1 MLNKFICLFTAFTLV
16 TAPVFSKANPTV
28 TGKIIEKES
37 GNPLG
42 FASVS
47 LHTDQNKI
55 VGGTTTMDDGTF
67 QIERLEAGK
76 YSLKVSFIGFRDT
89 LVNLEIV
96 NGSETLNLG
105 TLKLSSDA
113 VALKSAV
120 ISAKVPVIEQKLDK
134 IVMNVSEAVS
144 TEGSNALDILRK
156 APGVSVD
163 PSGNILLNGR
173 QVQVWIDGRPS
184 NLSGADLES
193 LLNGT
198 DGSTIDKLEIIA
210 HPSSRYDAA
219 GSGGIINIKTKRN
232 FAKGISG
239 SVRGSYNVAPNNKLY
254 HGADGTLTL
263 GYRSEKSNTTVS
275 YSPRYA
281 DGYNSFKTKTWMEN
295 GYTLE
300 SNSLLERYNKYH
312 GLRIASD
319 FFINKKN
326 IAGFIINGIA
336 SNSADSSSADTGSRL
351 YSGGELTEKTA
362 TSIKN
367 RFNYGNI
374 SLNLNYTHI
383 FKEGTELTLNGDYYY
398 YDMVRKTG
406 QENYFSNPAGAESRV
421 PYIFRSNSDQ
431 FVNIYSVKADFET
444 PLWKKGKLESGVKW
458 AESFTDNMLLREDK
472 QNGNWIKN
480 QSLSSEFDYKED
492 IAAAYF
498 SLSYQPSEK
507 WTLKGGLRGE
517 LTLAKGEW
525 VSADTLTSKKY
536 LDLFPT
542 LFIGFNPD
550 KNTRLGLSYTKRIQR
565 PNFEQLNPQRFYID
579 ASSSAVGNPDILPEY
594 SHNINL
600 SLGIGKYLNFGARA
614 DIIRKAIVQN
624 PVIEEETG
632 EKIFLW
638 ENFGKQN
645 FFGATVS
652 VTEFPVAKWL
662 IINGNVFVAN
672 MSTENPDYSKSSVYV
687 NGNINTTI
695 LLPADFKFEVSG
707 WYQSGLPYGYLDI
720 KQRGDLSM
728 GIKKSFLE
736 NRGTISLYANDI
748 LFTNNSRVSIKDR
761 ILSGYEFES
770 HWRSRRVTLT
780 LSYRFGQS
788 KGFKARKVGGSDEA
802 RRVSAGN

>member
-16 TAPVFSKANPTV
+16 TAPVFSKANPAI

-42 FASVS
+42 FATVS
-47 LHTDQNKI
+47 IHTDQNKI
-55 VGGTTTMDDGTF
+55 AGGTTTLDDGTF

-89 LVNLEIV
+89 LVNLEIA
-96 NGSETLNLG
+96 NGSETINIG
-105 TLKLSSDA
+105 TLKLTSDA

-120 ISAKVPVIEQKLDK
+120 ISAKVRVIEQKLDK

-156 APGVSVD
+156 APGISVD

-173 QVQVWIDGRPS
+173 AVQVWIDGRPS
-184 NLSGADLES
+184 NLSGTDLES
-193 LLNGT
+193 FLNGT

-239 SVRGSYNVAPNNKLY
+239 SVRGSYNVAPKNKLY

-263 GYRSEKSNTTVS
+263 GYRSEKSNTTIS
-275 YSPRYA
+275 YSPRYT
-281 DGYNSFKTKTWMEN
+281 DGFNYFKTKTWMEN

-300 SNSLLERYNKYH
+300 SNTFLDRYNKNH
-312 GLRIASD
+312 GLRVASD

-326 IAGFIINGIA
+326 IVGFILNGVK
-336 SNSADSSSADTGSRL
+336 SESADSSDSDTGSRL
-351 YSGGELTEKTA
+351 FSGSELIEKTA
-362 TSIKN
+362 TSINNK
-367 RFNYGNI
+367 FKYGNL
-374 SLNLNYTHI
+374 SANLNYTHI
-383 FKEGTELTLNGDYYY
+383 FREGTELTLNGDYYY
-398 YDMVRKTG
+398 YDMNRKTG
-406 QENYFSNPAGAESRV
+406 QENLFTNAGGEESRL
-421 PYIFRSNSDQ
+421 PSIFRSNSDQ

-444 PLWKKGKLESGVKW
+444 PVWKKGKLESGLKW
-458 AESFTDNMLLREDK
+458 AESLTDNNLLREEK
-472 QNGNWIKN
+472 INSNWIKN
-480 QSLSSEFDYKED
+480 NSLSSVFDYREN

-498 SLSYQPSEK
+498 TLSYQPSEK

-517 LTLAKGEW
+517 LTMARGEW
-525 VSADTLTSKKY
+525 VSADTVTTNSY

-542 LFIGFNPD
+542 LFIGFNPN
-550 KNTRLGLSYTKRIQR
+550 KETRLGLSYTRRIQR

-579 ASSSAVGNPDILPEY
+579 AASSSVGNPDILPEY
-594 SHNINL
+594 SQNINL

-614 DIIRKAIVQN
+614 DIIRKAIVQS
-624 PVIEEETG
+624 PEIEEETG
-632 EKIFLW
+632 EKVFLW

-645 FFGATVS
+645 MFGATLS
-652 VTEFPVAKWL
+652 LTEFPVAKWL
-662 IINGNVFVAN
+662 IVNGNIYLASISTQN
-672 MSTENPDYSKSSVYV
+672 MDYSKSKLYM

-707 WYQSGLPYGYLDI
+707 WFQSGVPYGYLDV
-720 KQRGDLSM
+720 KPRGELSM
-728 GIKKSFLE
+728 GIKKSLFE
-736 NRGTISLYANDI
+736 NKGSLSLYANDI
-748 LFTNNSRVSIKDR
+748 LFTSNSRISIKER
-761 ILSGYEFES
+761 VLSGYEFES

-780 LSYRFGQS
+780 FTYRFGQS

-802 RRVSAGN
+802 RRVSTGN

>member
-1 MLNKFICLFTAFTLV
+1 MLNKFICLITAFTLV

-42 FASVS
+42 FATVS

-55 VGGTTTMDDGTF
+55 AGGTTTMDDGTF

-76 YSLKVSFIGFRDT
+76 YRLKVSFIGFRDT

-96 NGSETLNLG
+96 NGSETLNIG
-105 TLKLSSDA
+105 TLKLSADA
-113 VALKSAV
+113 VSLKSAV
-120 ISAKVPVIEQKLDK
+120 ITAKVPVIEQKLDK

-156 APGVSVD
+156 APGISVD

-173 QVQVWIDGRPS
+173 PVQVWIDGRPS
-184 NLSGADLES
+184 NLSGTDLES
-193 LLNGT
+193 FLNGT

-239 SVRGSYNVAPNNKLY
+239 SVRGSYNVAPKNKLY

-263 GYRSEKSNTTVS
+263 GYRSEKSNTTIS

-281 DGYNSFKTKTWMEN
+281 DGFNYFKTKTWMEN

-300 SNSLLERYNKYH
+300 SNTFLDRYNKNH
-312 GLRIASD
+312 GLRVASD
-319 FFINKKN
+319 YFINKNN
-326 IAGFIINGIA
+326 IVGFILNGVT
-336 SNSADSSSADTGSRL
+336 SRSADSSDSDTGSRL
-351 YSGGELTEKTA
+351 FSGSELVEKTA
-362 TSIKN
+362 TSINNKF
-367 RFNYGNI
+367 RYGNL
-374 SLNLNYTHI
+374 SANLNYTHI
-383 FKEGTELTLNGDYYY
+383 FREGTELTLNGDYYY
-398 YDMVRKTG
+398 YDMNRKTG
-406 QENYFSNPAGAESRV
+406 QENFFTNAGGAESRL
-421 PYIFRSNSDQ
+421 PSIFRSNSDQ

-444 PLWKKGKLESGVKW
+444 PVWKKGKLESGLKW
-458 AESFTDNMLLREDK
+458 AESLTDNNLLREEK
-472 QNGNWIKN
+472 INSNWIKN
-480 QSLSSEFDYKED
+480 NSLSSVFDYREN

-498 SLSYQPSEK
+498 TLSYQPSEK

-517 LTLAKGEW
+517 LTMARGEW
-525 VSADTLTSKKY
+525 VSADTVTTNSY

-542 LFIGFNPD
+542 LFIGFNPN
-550 KNTRLGLSYTKRIQR
+550 KETRLGLSYTRRIQR

-579 ASSSAVGNPDILPEY
+579 ASSSSVGNPDILPEY
-594 SHNINL
+594 SQNINL
-600 SLGIGKYLNFGARA
+600 SLGIGKYINFGARA
-614 DIIRKAIVQN
+614 DIIRKAIVQS
-624 PVIEEETG
+624 PEIEEETG
-632 EKIFLW
+632 EKVFLW

-645 FFGATVS
+645 MFGATLS
-652 VTEFPVAKWL
+652 LTEFPLAKWL
-662 IINGNVFVAN
+662 IVNGNLYLASI
-672 MSTENPDYSKSSVYV
+672 STQNLDYSKSKLYF
-687 NGNINTTI
+687 NGNINTTV

-707 WYQSGLPYGYLDI
+707 WFQSGVPYGYLDV
-720 KQRGDLSM
+720 KPRGELSM
-728 GIKKSFLE
+728 GIKKSLFGNKGSL
-736 NRGTISLYANDI
+736 SLYANDI
-748 LFTNNSRVSIKDR
+748 LFTSNSRISIKDR
-761 ILSGYEFES
+761 VLSGYEFES

-780 LSYRFGQS
+780 FTYRFGQS

-802 RRVSAGN
+802 RRVSTGN